1 MCFEVGA
8 MLRRDFISFLAVT
21 LVAGSRV
28 AIAQTPS
35 KVYRVGTVFPS
46 APLDEKSPLGAVLL
60 KKLEQHGY
68 TLGKNLA
75 FEARGAGGQVSKLG
89 EIVNGMKANGV
100 DVIVATGFPTTL
112 ACKVANVPTVV
123 FFGVG
128 DPVATRLI
136 DSLARPGGNITGISD
151 NAAALA
157 TKRLELIKQAVPKV
171 RRVAMLWNRNDLGM
185 SMRYDASADVAR
197 SMGCEVPFIRP
208 AELALDRTPHL
219 PVMQHA
225 VEWLA
230 ANDDYRPDLVLIL
243 QPTSPLRRAEHVRE
257 AVSLAQTSG
266 ADSVVGVSAVPV
278 HYHPLRTLRVDPDG
292 TAVLFV
298 SGKSVRHRDKRRQDL
313 PPVWAMNGA
322 IYVFRTG
329 TLFDPEPSLF
339 GERSVAYPMP
349 HPSGLSIDDP
359 DDWTEAERHLAQA
372 MREHARG

>member
-8 MLRRDFISFLAVT
+8 MLRRDFISFLAGA
-21 LVAGSRV
+21 LVASSRV

-100 DVIVATGFPTTL
+100 DVIVAAGFPTTL

-185 SMRYDASADVAR
+185 SMRYDASADAAR
-197 SMGCEVPFIRP
+197 SLGVTVQPFG
-208 AELALDRTPHL
+208 
-219 PVMQHA
+219 
-225 VEWLA
+225 
-230 ANDDYRPDLVLIL
+230 
-243 QPTSPLRRAEHVRE
+243 VRE
-257 AVSLAQTSG
+257 
-266 ADSVVGVSAVPV
+266 
-278 HYHPLRTLRVDPDG
+278 
-292 TAVLFV
+292 
-298 SGKSVRHRDKRRQDL
+298 
-313 PPVWAMNGA
+313 
-322 IYVFRTG
+322 
-329 TLFDPEPSLF
+329 
-339 GERSVAYPMP
+339 
-349 HPSGLSIDDP
+349 P
-359 DDWTEAERHLAQA
+359 DDFAGYSKPWIATHRMPSSWSRTRSRPSIASAYSTTP
-372 MREHARG
+372 ARTIFQPSTNTISPMCMTAA